1 MRECHLE
8 SALVLQAK
16 RVGAL
21 ALKWTSPGTTGV
33 PDRIV
38 WLPGGRVFCVE
49 LKAPGKKPTPL
60 QAKVHQSLKALGH
73 DVYVVD
79 SKEGVYALPW

>member
-1 MRECHLE
+1 MLE
-8 SALVLQAK
+8 STIEKALVQQAK
-16 RVGAL
+16 RVGGQAF
-21 ALKWTSPGTTGV
+21 KWTSPGNPGV

-38 WLPGGRVFCVE
+38 FLPDGRTLLVE

-60 QAKVHQSLKALGH
+60 QAKVHKDLTAMGH
-73 DVYVVD
+73 QVFVVD

>member
-1 MRECHLE
+1 MLE
-8 SALVLQAK
+8 RDIEQALVQQAK
-16 RVGAL
+16 RVGGQAF
-21 ALKWTSPGTTGV
+21 KWTSPGHTGV

-38 WLPGGRVFCVE
+38 FLPDGRVLLVE

-60 QAKVHQSLKALGH
+60 QAKVHKDLGAINH
-73 DVYVVD
+73 PVYVVD